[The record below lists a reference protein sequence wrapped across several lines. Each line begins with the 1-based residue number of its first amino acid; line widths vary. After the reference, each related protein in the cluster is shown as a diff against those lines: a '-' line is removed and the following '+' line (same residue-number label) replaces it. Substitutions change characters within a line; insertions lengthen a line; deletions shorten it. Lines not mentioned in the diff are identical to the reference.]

1 MAFEANVGTRKY
13 RSEQPYLMSCLSICR
28 QNRTQINI
36 TICLTVTR
44 TVEMREERWEESY
57 ELTE

>member
-1 MAFEANVGTRKY
+1 MLARENIDQSSHILCLAFPSAGR
-13 RSEQPYLMSCLSICR
+13 I
-28 QNRTQINI
+28 NRMQINI